1 MAGATAIAERDL
13 LAGLRRVSKTRPNAL
28 MLVPAAC
35 ELLVDRFKA
44 VLEKLAPTIDRVSIG
59 SAAISPVLL
68 ERLQRLLPDARI
80 HIPYGM
86 TEARIGFLEP
96 LAGRAERRLA
106 AVDPNLELRV
116 LDEAGAPVERG
127 IGEVVLRGP
136 ALMLGYW
143 HNRDEENQE
152 LHHEGFY
159 TRDMM
164 EITPAGDRLLA
175 GRLDDVVSVGG
186 EKVFPAEVEVTLMSY
201 SGIRDA
207 RVVAERDPR
216 GILGQVVKARIVLD
230 PEAEFDRDDLLAHC
244 RTRLEPYKIPSII
257 ERVAE
262 IKRDAMGKVSRLERE

>member
-143 HNRDEENQE
+143 HNRDNQE